1 MEKNRQNKK
10 IHAEIVATE
19 ASENQMFLHIFFM
32 PSFMQYQNVLIFTV
46 RSTLSLVT
54 YQTSLVQGDDTFAHL
69 VYHFLTVGY
78 DLSLIHIYRS
88 IRHSGEDYKHLS
100 AQILR

>member
-1 MEKNRQNKK
+1 MLSTCFTIYRILAIMEKNRQNKK

-78 DLSLIHIYRS
+78 DHNRS
-88 IRHSGEDYKHLS
+88 AKRVDPF
-100 AQILR
+100 Q